1 MKGIIM
7 AGGQGSRL
15 RPLTCNRPKPMM
27 PVVNK
32 PMMEHIVNLLK
43 KHNIDQIG
51 VTLQYLPDSIRDHF
65 GNGSEF
71 GVSMRYFVEEV
82 PLGTAGSVKNAGNFL
97 DETFIVISGD
107 ALTDFDLTKA
117 LEFHRQNKSVATLV
131 LAKVNMPLEYGVVIT
146 EKDGRISQFLEKPS
160 WGEVFSDT
168 VNTGIYIL
176 EPEVLDYFSMGEKFD
191 FSKDLFPLLLRDNR
205 PMYGMVLDGY
215 WCDIGNLQQYLQS
228 HLDVLDKQVLT
239 AIPGREVSPGV
250 WIGDRVTIDPSANI
264 KGPVLIGDGCQIGP
278 HARIEPYS
286 ILGEGC
292 ILETGVSVK
301 RSVLCNGVYLGPNSS
316 IRGAVLGNGV
326 KVYANAAVYEGSV
339 VGDDST
345 IKERGLIKP
354 DVKLWPNKLV
364 EAGATV
370 HRNVV
375 WGTNTPKNIFGIDG
389 ITGLA
394 NIEIN
399 PEFASRIGSALG
411 SMLGSNAN
419 VTLSSDSYPV
429 CRMIKQSLGAG
440 LQSMGIQVQDIG
452 SVITPIHRY
461 AARKLNCDAGVH
473 VKVSPWRPDK
483 VTLVFI
489 NSRGGNLNRNEE
501 RKIENKLT
509 KGDYCRADYTNILST
524 ALVPG
529 VAEAYIESLTDNLD
543 IRALRGAA
551 YRVVMAY
558 DYKNFEPYVSR
569 LALNANLIVEN
580 IAEHADAKQPASWQ
594 TYQSLLP
601 KLGQA
606 VIDKQADAGAII
618 DPNGDNMI
626 LVDELG
632 QAIQEDMLTALL
644 ALVVLKERGG
654 PVVVPVTAP
663 MAIEDLAQRY
673 NSTVVRT
680 KTAIQDFI
688 EQVIIQDDQR
698 GQNLSQFLL
707 NFDALAGLTKVLEYC
722 AKEKLTLS
730 TLVKEI
736 PTFFVNKKQ
745 VKVSWEAKGKVIR
758 KLIEQKP
765 GRLELLDGVKV
776 FHPDGWALVLPD
788 PEEPICRV
796 YCEGSS
802 MEIAEELTDLY
813 IDKINKIV
821 GE

>member
-7 AGGQGSRL
+7 AGGEGSRL

-43 KHNIDQIG
+43 KHNIDEIG

-131 LAKVNMPLEYGVVIT
+131 LTKVNTPLEYGVVIT
-146 EKDGRISQFLEKPS
+146 ERDGKISQFLEKPS

-176 EPEVLDYFSMGEKFD
+176 EPEVLGYFAMGEKFD
-191 FSKDLFPLLLRDNR
+191 FSKDLFPRLLKDNR
-205 PMYGMVLDGY
+205 PMYGVVLDGY
-215 WCDIGNLQQYLQS
+215 WCDIGNLKQYLQS
-228 HLDVLDKQVLT
+228 HLDVLDNQVRT
-239 AIPGREVSPGV
+239 AIPGLQVSSGV
-250 WIGDRVTIDPSANI
+250 WVGEGVTIDPTANI
-264 KGPVLIGDGCQIGP
+264 RGPVLIGNGCKIGP
-278 HARIEPYS
+278 QTKIEPYTV
-286 ILGEGC
+286 LGEGC
-292 ILETGVSVK
+292 ILEDRASVK
-301 RSVLCNGVYLGPNSS
+301 RSVLANGVYLGPNSS
-316 IRGAVLGNGV
+316 IRGAVLGSGV

-375 WGTNTPKNIFGIDG
+375 WGTNTPKNIFGIEG

-411 SMLGSNAN
+411 STLGANAN
-419 VTLSSDSYPV
+419 VILSSDSYPV
-429 CRMIKQSLGAG
+429 CRMIKQSLSTG
-440 LQSMGIQVQDIG
+440 LQSLGIQVQDIG

-461 AARKLNCDAGVH
+461 AARKLNSDAGVH

-483 VTLVFI
+483 VTLVFT
-489 NSRGGNLNRNEE
+489 NSRGGNMSRNEE

-509 KGDYCRADYTNILST
+509 KGDYRRADFSNILST
-524 ALVPG
+524 VLVPG
-529 VAEAYIESLTDNLD
+529 VAEAYIESLTENLD
-543 IRALRGAA
+543 AKALRSAA
-551 YRVVMAY
+551 YRVIMAY
-558 DYKNFEPYVSR
+558 DHKNFEKYVSR
-569 LALNANLIVEN
+569 LALNTNLIVEN
-580 IAEHADAKQPASWQ
+580 IAEQTYAKLPQSWQ
-594 TYQSLLP
+594 AYQSMLP

-606 VIDKQADAGAII
+606 VIEKRANAGFII

-626 LVDELG
+626 LVDERG
-632 QAIQEDMLTALL
+632 QAIQDDMLTALL
-644 ALVVLKERGG
+644 ALVILKEQGG

-663 MAIEDLAQRY
+663 MAIEDMAQHY
-673 NSTVVRT
+673 NSKVVRT
-680 KTAIQDFI
+680 KTAIQDYI

-698 GQNLSQFLL
+698 GKNLSQFLL
-707 NFDALAGLTKVLEYC
+707 NFDALAALTKVLEYC
-722 AKEKLTLS
+722 AKEKIALS
-730 TLVKEI
+730 TLVEEI

-758 KLIEQKP
+758 QLIEQNP
-765 GRLELLDGVKV
+765 GKLELLDGVKV
-776 FHPDGWALVLPD
+776 FHQDGWALVLPD

-802 MEIAEELTDLY
+802 MEIAEELSDLY